1 MSDKK
6 ITPKTFEKSK
16 FYTASD
22 VGLGY
27 LCAIIAPYVIALLIL
42 IVCRIIMSQGVSSAT
57 IEASKVYKVFSMLV
71 APVGFC
77 IVFFAFNKVRNK
89 SIVAANVKFKIGI
102 WNVVIC
108 CVVALVCVFGCQYF
122 IGGIDHILQ
131 SWGYK
136 ISSMPIPLENFG
148 WYVLALIIVA
158 LLPAIFEELIF
169 RGIILN
175 GLRKC
180 LGDISAIFLSAAL
193 FALMHGSLEQLIYP
207 FMLGII
213 LGWVARRMNSTFASM
228 IVHFLNNAIV
238 ITIQYISVATGKS
251 MALSYNAWQWVLAVA
266 LLIVAAVIIYL
277 IEKFYFKHK
286 NKNEEE
292 VKEEE
297 KLQEKQK
304 VPVMVWVG
312 MGISAAIVVIN
323 TAIAFMPSAA

>member
-6 ITPKTFEKSK
+6 ITPKTFDKAK
-16 FYTASD
+16 FYTAND

-27 LCAIIAPYVIALLIL
+27 LCAIIAPYVISLLIV
-42 IVCRIIMSQGVSSAT
+42 IVCQIIIAQGVSSDVVQ
-57 IEASKVYKVFSMLV
+57 ASKAYKVFSMLA
-71 APVGFC
+71 APIGFC
-77 IVFFAFNKVRNK
+77 IVFFAFNKIRNR
-89 SIVAANVKFKIGI
+89 SIAAANVKFKIGI

-108 CVVALVCVFGCQYF
+108 FVVAIVCVFGCQYF

-131 SWGYK
+131 GWGYK
-136 ISSMPIPLENFG
+136 ITPMPIPLDNFG

-175 GLRKC
+175 GLREV
-180 LGDISAIFLSAAL
+180 LGDISAIFLSAAM

-207 FMLGII
+207 FLLGII

-251 MALSYNAWQWVLAVA
+251 MALSYNAWQWVLSVA

-292 VKEEE
+292 PKEVE
-297 KLQEKQK
+297 KPKEKQK
-304 VPVMVWVG
+304 MPILVWIG
-312 MGISAAIVVIN
+312 MAISGAIVVIN
-323 TAIAFMPSAA
+323 SAISFMPAA